1 MSKSTESI
9 EDNVLQMLVS
19 LIRDH
24 YVERSPPCDLP
35 LMPTKPHPESVKRKS
50 AKGGKPEQI

>member
-1 MSKSTESI
+1 MGKSAESI
-9 EDNVLQMLVS
+9 QDNVLQMLVS
-19 LIRDH
+19 LIRAH

-50 AKGGKPEQI
+50 AKGAQ